1 MHVQCQSIFHPWFKE
16 WFLANQ
22 GRLSPHLLYLTAPH
36 YNFQQPI
43 WKVQVSPDALWN
55 HLWIWF
61 LSAHDGIV
69 VCWVSLFNNSG
80 YFAGS
85 FAWEKPAPVMVWKVK
100 IIHYEKK
107 IFPQYNSG
115 KWSTEWLPKCESYPQ
130 RGKKL
135 FKTPNQRKSSLCNS
149 SNWLWQMPNFVAF
162 SSDKASFGKK
172 AGWNASYNRCDI
184 SVHWDHKR
192 SSAKCK
198 QYRSCSGND
207 KRRQYWCF

>member
-1 MHVQCQSIFHPWFKE
+1 
-16 WFLANQ
+16 
-22 GRLSPHLLYLTAPH
+22 
-36 YNFQQPI
+36 
-43 WKVQVSPDALWN
+43 
-55 HLWIWF
+55 
-61 LSAHDGIV
+61 
-69 VCWVSLFNNSG
+69 
-80 YFAGS
+80 
-85 FAWEKPAPVMVWKVK
+85 MVWKVK

-107 IFPQYNSG
+107 ILPQYNSG

-135 FKTPNQRKSSLCNS
+135 FKTPNQGKSCLCNS
-149 SNWLWQMPNFVAF
+149 SNWLWQMSNFLAF

-198 QYRSCSGND
+198 QNGSCSGND
-207 KRRQYWCF
+207 NTDVLKWSCKIVSCESWFLKEWANTMPRRLEKQVVPIAINNEVHSVTEW

>member
-1 MHVQCQSIFHPWFKE
+1 
-16 WFLANQ
+16 
-22 GRLSPHLLYLTAPH
+22 
-36 YNFQQPI
+36 
-43 WKVQVSPDALWN
+43 
-55 HLWIWF
+55 
-61 LSAHDGIV
+61 
-69 VCWVSLFNNSG
+69 
-80 YFAGS
+80 
-85 FAWEKPAPVMVWKVK
+85 MVWKVK

-107 IFPQYNSG
+107 ILPQYNSG

-135 FKTPNQRKSSLCNS
+135 FKTPNQGKSCLCNS
-149 SNWLWQMPNFVAF
+149 SNWLWQMSNFLAF

-198 QYRSCSGND
+198 QNRSCSGND
-207 KRRQYWCF
+207 RRRQYWCFKVKLQNCKLRIMVLEGMGQHNVKKVRKASCAYCY